1 MKLNPVP
8 TALKKHSESA
18 ELTTPSRLADSA
30 ELSFLNKNHSFSL
43 APLQSPAAKGVLSKL
58 RARLRNWI
66 LGDYLN
72 TEQQY
77 QAELVRHL
85 NSVSSSV
92 DSLREELHREIAR
105 INDNNSG
112 TFRSIERTV
121 VDQLNAAHSAAD
133 KRLGAINATQNDHL
147 SRLKTLESV
156 SAGLE
161 RIIASL
167 KPASVPNTSLTAKE
181 SPVSSLPPALPDFT
195 YLMLE
200 NRYRGSESEIKDRL
214 RVYPPIFQAAKAP
227 ILEIGC
233 GRGELLELFK
243 EAKIPAYGA
252 ELDSGMIAWCK
263 EKGLE
268 VQSTDGIAHLRSL
281 PDKSLGGLIA
291 TQVIEHLQIETLTE
305 LLKLCASKIQPGGR
319 IVLETINSGSIVAL
333 TQHYFRDPTHVWPL
347 HPETMRYLM
356 ELAGLKTLEIKTLAP
371 FPPEAQLV
379 TLPIADH
386 LTPRWVETISTL
398 NHNFER
404 LNALLYGFQDYCI
417 IAEA

>member
-1 MKLNPVP
+1 MKLSPVP

-18 ELTTPSRLADSA
+18 ASIASQKLADSS
-30 ELSFLNKNHSFSL
+30 ELNFLNKNHSFSL
-43 APLQSPAAKGVLSKL
+43 TPDESAATTGVISKL
-58 RARLRNWI
+58 KARLRTWI
-66 LGDYLN
+66 LGDYLSA
-72 TEQQY
+72 EQHY

-85 NSVSSSV
+85 NSVSTSV
-92 DSLREELHREIAR
+92 DSLRDELQREISR
-105 INDNNSG
+105 ITDNNSG

-121 VDQLNAAHSAAD
+121 VDQLNAAQSAAD
-133 KRLGAINATQNDHL
+133 KRLGAINATQNDYL

-161 RIIASL
+161 RIIAGL
-167 KPASVPNTSLTAKE
+167 KPNKNVAS
-181 SPVSSLPPALPDFT
+181 PAAEISKADQTQPPDFT

-214 RVYPPIFQAAKAP
+214 RIYPPIFQGAKASV
-227 ILEIGC
+227 LEIGC

-243 EAKIPAYGA
+243 DAHIPAYGA

-263 EKGLE
+263 DKGLD
-268 VQSTDGIAHLRSL
+268 VQSVDGIAHLCSL

-356 ELAGLKTLEIKTLAP
+356 ELAGLKTLEIRTLAP

-379 TLPIADH
+379 TLPLADH

>member
-1 MKLNPVP
+1 MKLSPVP

-18 ELTTPSRLADSA
+18 ASMASQKLADSS

-43 APLQSPAAKGVLSKL
+43 TPDKSAATTGVISKL
-58 RARLRNWI
+58 KARLRTWI
-66 LGDYLN
+66 LGDYLSA
-72 TEQQY
+72 EQHY

-85 NSVSSSV
+85 NSVSTSV
-92 DSLREELHREIAR
+92 DSLRDELQREITR
-105 INDNNSG
+105 ITDNNSG

-121 VDQLNAAHSAAD
+121 VDQLNAAQSAAE
-133 KRLGAINATQNDHL
+133 KRLGAINATQNDSL

-161 RIIASL
+161 RIIAGL
-167 KPASVPNTSLTAKE
+167 KPNKNVAS
-181 SPVSSLPPALPDFT
+181 PAAEISKADQTQQPDFT

-214 RVYPPIFQAAKAP
+214 RIYPPIFQGVKAP
-227 ILEIGC
+227 VLEIGC

-243 EAKIPAYGA
+243 DAHIPAYGA

-263 EKGLE
+263 DKGLD
-268 VQSTDGIAHLRSL
+268 VQSVDGIAHLCSL

-356 ELAGLKTLEIKTLAP
+356 ELAGLKTLEIRTLAP

-379 TLPIADH
+379 TLPLADH